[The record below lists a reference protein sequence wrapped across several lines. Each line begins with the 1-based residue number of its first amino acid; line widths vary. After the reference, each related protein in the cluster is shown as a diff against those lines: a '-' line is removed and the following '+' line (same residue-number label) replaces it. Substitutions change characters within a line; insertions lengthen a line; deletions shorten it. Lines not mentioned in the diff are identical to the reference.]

1 MAVTPLRRVKK
12 VKKRSKKFL
21 RHEYEDF
28 GKLKATWRRPRGID
42 SAVRRQF
49 RGRKPLVKIG
59 YGTNKKHKDILPN
72 GFKKFLI
79 RNASELEVLLM
90 NNREYCGELASNLSA
105 RKRKDIVQRAAELNV
120 RITNHKGKLV
130 TEDKNAQ

>member
-59 YGTNKKHKDILPN
+59 YGTNKKHKDIFEFAYLAN
-72 GFKKFLI
+72 
-79 RNASELEVLLM
+79 RDVLLT
-90 NNREYCGELASNLSA
+90 RLDIFFGEESNKLILL
-105 RKRKDIVQRAAELNV
+105 KLELIVAFMIR
-120 RITNHKGKLV
+120 
-130 TEDKNAQ
+130 

>member
-42 SAVRRQF
+42 SAVRR
-49 RGRKPLVKIG
+49 
-59 YGTNKKHKDILPN
+59 
-72 GFKKFLI
+72 
-79 RNASELEVLLM
+79 
-90 NNREYCGELASNLSA
+90 
-105 RKRKDIVQRAAELNV
+105 
-120 RITNHKGKLV
+120 
-130 TEDKNAQ
+130 